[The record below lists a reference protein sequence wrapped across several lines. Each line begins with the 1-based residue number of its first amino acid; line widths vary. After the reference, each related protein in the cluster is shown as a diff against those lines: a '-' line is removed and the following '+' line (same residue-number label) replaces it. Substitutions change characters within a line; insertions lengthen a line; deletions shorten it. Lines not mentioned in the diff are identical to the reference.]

1 MTEKILLFIPAYNC
15 EKQIVRVISKIND
28 AILEHINE
36 ILVIDNKSLD
46 STLKAAENQLKLHT
60 AKKVTLIENDE
71 NYNFGGSHKIAINY
85 ALDNNFTYLIILHG
99 DDQADIKNL
108 EDILKSGIYRNTKLC
123 LGARF
128 HKNAKL
134 HGYSWL
140 RTIGNI
146 GVNILASIITGRKIY
161 DTSAGLNIYKTEIFN
176 DTMFR
181 YFPDDLTFSVFILL
195 YSISKNYSISYFPA
209 NWREEDQVSN
219 AKIFKQGWRILKLLL
234 KFLFNKKNLV
244 KKDDK
249 SGTIGTYKIIFKK
262 S

>member
-1 MTEKILLFIPAYNC
+1 MTEKILLFIPTYNC
-15 EKQIVRVISKIND
+15 EKQIVRVIAKIND
-28 AILEHINE
+28 AILEYINE

-46 STLKAAENQLKLHT
+46 NTLKATEKQLKSHPV
-60 AKKVTLIENDE
+60 KKAILIENNE
-71 NYNFGGSHKIAINY
+71 NYNFGGSHKIAIKY
-85 ALDNNFTYLIILHG
+85 ALENNFTYLIILHG

-108 EDILKSGIYRNTKLC
+108 EDVLKSGRYRNTELC

-128 HKNAKL
+128 HKDAKL
-134 HGYSWL
+134 YGYSWL

-146 GVNILASIITGRKIY
+146 GVNILASIITGKKIY

-176 DTMFR
+176 DMMFK
-181 YFPDDLTFSVFILL
+181 YFPNDLTFSVFILL
-195 YSISKNYSISYFPA
+195 YSISKNCNISYFPA

-219 AKIFKQGWRILKLLL
+219 AKIFKQGMIILKLLL
-234 KFLFNKKNLV
+234 KFLVSRNELV

-262 S
+262 P